1 MKKTP
6 MITRETLAKLAQ
18 FDTPTITN
26 AVELFYVR
34 PRTEGY
40 MDRRIVSQFPD
51 FPPMVGFAATASFRS
66 SAPPKGLDVYG
77 SMERQVETFA
87 GLPGPAVVVFQDL
100 DDPPVAATFG
110 EVLCSTYQA
119 FGSTGL
125 ITSGAGRDLLQV
137 KALKYPVFTGS
148 TICAHAYCHILHVG
162 VSVHVGGLVVD
173 QGDLLHGDANGVTNI
188 PIEIATELADITG
201 EFAASERIVLDYVQ
215 LPGEKKVSELAARRK
230 EFTGVVAKLTE
241 RVRRDR

>member
-1 MKKTP
+1 
-6 MITRETLAKLAQ
+6 MIARETLAKLAK

-40 MDRRIVSQFPD
+40 MDGRIRAEFPE
-51 FPPMVGFAATASFRS
+51 FAPMVGFAATASFRS
-66 SAPPKGLDVYG
+66 AAPPKGADVYG
-77 SMERQVETFA
+77 SMEKQVESFA

-110 EVLCSTYQA
+110 EVLCSVYKS
-119 FGSTGL
+119 FGSSGL

-137 KALKYPVFTGS
+137 KALNYPVFTGG

-162 VSVHVGGLVVD
+162 IPIRVGGLVVE

-188 PIEIATELADITG
+188 PIEIAAELADITG
-201 EFAASERIVLDYVQ
+201 EFAAAERIVLDYVQ
-215 LPGEKKVSELAARRK
+215 SPGEKKVAELAARRK
-230 EFTGVVAKLTE
+230 EFSGVVAKLAE
-241 RVRRDR
+241 RVRRDRK